1 MGTSH
6 STNEMID
13 QKKSPSTQNIYSCEL
28 SWTDVECV
36 VLYQRDVHMTCLI
49 ICIYIYQYEYQYE
62 YVSRLA
68 LGVSEIDNSLI
79 LQIEI
84 LVIDN

>member
-1 MGTSH
+1 MF
-6 STNEMID
+6 D
-13 QKKSPSTQNIYSCEL
+13 Y
-28 SWTDVECV
+28 
-36 VLYQRDVHMTCLI
+36 LY
-49 ICIYIYQYEYQYE
+49 IYIYQYEYQYE

>member
-1 MGTSH
+1 
-6 STNEMID
+6 MID
-13 QKKSPSTQNIYSCEL
+13 QKKSSSTQNIYSCEL

-36 VLYQRDVHMTCLI
+36 VFVLYQRDVHMTCLI

>member
-1 MGTSH
+1 M
-6 STNEMID
+6 
-13 QKKSPSTQNIYSCEL
+13 NININISE
-28 SWTDVECV
+28 
-36 VLYQRDVHMTCLI
+36 
-49 ICIYIYQYEYQYE
+49 YQYEYQYE

-68 LGVSEIDNSLI
+68 LGVSEIDNSLT